1 MGSWKVKFSTK
12 KYPQEFQVLKY
23 IRTMSS
29 HHLTATIESISKRF
43 GLEEKMSQKYI
54 KFLINMGEITEL
66 EEENEKGFVTDK
78 WFLTKEEK
86 L

>member
-1 MGSWKVKFSTK
+1 MGSKRLKFNAK
-12 KYPQEFQVLKY
+12 RYHQEFQVLKY

-43 GLEEKMSQKYI
+43 GLEDKISQKYVT
-54 KFLINMGEITEL
+54 FLISMGEISEL
-66 EEENEKGFVTDK
+66 EEEPKGFVTDK
-78 WFLTKEEK
+78 WFMTKAEK